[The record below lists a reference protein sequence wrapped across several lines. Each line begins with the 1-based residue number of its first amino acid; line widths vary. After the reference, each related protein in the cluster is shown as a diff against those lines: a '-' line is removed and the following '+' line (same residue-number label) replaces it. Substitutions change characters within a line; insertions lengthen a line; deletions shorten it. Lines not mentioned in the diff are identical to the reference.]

1 MKKPQVWAHRGT
13 GGWDR
18 QYAPENTMP
27 AFEKAVQ
34 MGADGVELDVQ
45 LTKDGEV
52 VICHDEWLDRTSNG
66 HGEALHP
73 DSAILGLCPDL
84 LAQAHPAGQRVHV
97 WTVDSRLEMK
107 EMCRLGV
114 DAFVTDCP
122 DNGRRIVDEYFSEQ
136 TDLGSRE

>member
-1 MKKPQVWAHRGT
+1 MGLKKVVGEVEGRHGVEST
-13 GGWDR
+13 GHADG
-18 QYAPENTMP
+18 
-27 AFEKAVQ
+27 FEE
-34 MGADGVELDVQ
+34 GVELVEESAAETTAVT
-45 LTKDGEV
+45 TKAD
-52 VICHDEWLDRTSNG
+52 DEIFSYESDHYIINV
-66 HGEALHP
+66 EALHP
-73 DSAILGLCPDL
+73 DSAILGLCPDF
-84 LAQAHPAGQRVHV
+84 LAQAHTAGQRVHV

>member
-1 MKKPQVWAHRGT
+1 MAQVFL
-13 GGWDR
+13 D
-18 QYAPENTMP
+18 MP
-27 AFEKAVQ
+27 AYA
-34 MGADGVELDVQ
+34 L
-45 LTKDGEV
+45 
-52 VICHDEWLDRTSNG
+52 R
-66 HGEALHP
+66 HGIEALHP
-73 DSAILGLCPDL
+73 DSAILGLCPDF
-84 LAQAHPAGQRVHV
+84 LAQAHTAGQRVHV